1 MNVVINHHYQQMAAT
16 LHALVHTVLL
26 SVQLDG
32 DHKVDGESNV
42 KMTTLGHIQNFHH
55 VSLAQICL
63 TNFLKSTKETSHLN
77 QSSEKIFQACFQ
89 DPPEMAGLRLHSKKA
104 KSPKS
109 LKPTISTRHILKTI
123 LSDPIFLW

>member
-1 MNVVINHHYQQMAAT
+1 MKDLISNGMNVVINHHYQQMAVT
-16 LHALVHTVLL
+16 LHAPVHTVLL

-55 VSLAQICL
+55 VSLAPICL
-63 TNFLKSTKETSHLN
+63 TNFQESTKETSHLN

-89 DPPEMAGLRLHSKKA
+89 DLTEMVGFKLLSKKA
-104 KSPKS
+104 KSRKKS
-109 LKPTISTRHILKTI
+109 
-123 LSDPIFLW
+123 

>member
-1 MNVVINHHYQQMAAT
+1 MKDLISSGMNVVRNHHSQQMAVT

-32 DHKVDGESNV
+32 GHKVDGESNV
-42 KMTTLGHIQNFHH
+42 KMTTHGHIQDFHH

-63 TNFLKSTKETSHLN
+63 TNFQESTKETSHLN

-89 DPPEMAGLRLHSKKA
+89 DPSEMAGFRLHSKKC
-104 KSPKS
+104 KVSKEV
-109 LKPTISTRHILKTI
+109 LKFKT
-123 LSDPIFLW
+123 